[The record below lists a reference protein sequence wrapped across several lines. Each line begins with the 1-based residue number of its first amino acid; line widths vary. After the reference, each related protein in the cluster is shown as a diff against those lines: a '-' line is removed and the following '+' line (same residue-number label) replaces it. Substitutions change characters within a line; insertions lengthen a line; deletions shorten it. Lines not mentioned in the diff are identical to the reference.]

1 MYQHDS
7 SLDDLLR
14 RPMQMATNDDDY
26 EYEYEDD
33 EYDEEEDDL
42 FGSDVLEA
50 VKAERQAEEQAA
62 EAFAASLLGG
72 YPEETIADEAAT
84 APEPP
89 QEQNKLFLRS
99 GIRRNI
105 FGYGGIIFAGLISLS
120 LLVLFGLRAGLSST
134 MWLFTLGLVVG
145 LALSVYHLVF
155 IASNFDQFTV
165 GLNVRRFF
173 RFVPELLTIS
183 VVLLGI
189 TFWNI
194 SGMATGNP
202 FTLSGKPLSANKV
215 SALFEEN
222 QEETV
227 FSSFKQ
233 AQINKEN
240 AQDTVGGSVAA
251 AGAQAGNNL
260 NEHVKEPVAGA
271 AAAGI
276 VNTLPADAIPTAPT
290 KGNSESPLN
299 NDDPLINSAFL
310 GGALCAA
317 LGYAFIVG
325 IAGALFGLL
334 RQFDT
339 PFSETKQEIF
349 NIETGE
355 VTTNVHNKAPILK
368 PVDLIYRAFVGLFYG
383 SSVGFL
389 LGAAVILPLNILFS
403 GLLANDNV
411 RPLLQSLGL
420 SNIPDLAFSNG
431 LTVAGIMVPLVL
443 IVVAKL
449 SPQGMSMSESVV
461 LDQYVIKPTGRF
473 VSADQLVGGNLPN
486 PSIVNFGGMGMMIP
500 DDELETELA
509 NDRLMDELAMEDD
522 NLTSEIIEEF
532 GRDFESVFGIDTREL
547 ITQPQGSRQSSFVDR
562 KQLSTALDESFGEL
576 GNVPVEVS
584 AELGKATLD
593 ITEWL
598 NLKEG
603 TLVLLD
609 KPADEEIDILFNGV
623 RKGKGQLIVSED
635 SLAVQVSNTN
645 FQRQNGNG
653 SGAII

>member
-14 RPMQMATNDDDY
+14 RPMLMATNDDEY

-33 EYDEEEDDL
+33 EFDDEEDDL

-50 VKAERQAEEQAA
+50 AKAEKQAEEQAA

-72 YPEETIADEAAT
+72 HPENDTAEEEA

-89 QEQNKLFLRS
+89 PEQSKLFLRS
-99 GIRRNI
+99 GVRRN
-105 FGYGGIIFAGLISLS
+105 FLGYGAVILAGFGLLL
-120 LLVLFGLRAGLSST
+120 LLVLFAVRAGLSSVMT
-134 MWLFTLGLVVG
+134 LFTLGLVVG
-145 LALSVYHLVF
+145 LVLSVYQLVF
-155 IASNFDQFTV
+155 IYNNFDQFTV
-165 GLNVRRFF
+165 SLNVRRFF
-173 RFVPELLTIS
+173 RFFPELVVVA
-183 VVLLGI
+183 VVLLGLG
-189 TFWNI
+189 FWNI
-194 SGMATGNP
+194 SGMANGNP
-202 FTLSGKPLSANKV
+202 FTLSGKPLNAQQTAS
-215 SALFEEN
+215 LFEEN

-227 FSSFKQ
+227 YSSFKA
-233 AQINKEN
+233 AQLNKEK
-240 AQDTVGGSVAA
+240 AMDTLGGSVAA
-251 AGAQAGNNL
+251 AGTQNGKTPAEYIEQ
-260 NEHVKEPVAGA
+260 PVAGA
-271 AAAGI
+271 AAAGLI
-276 VNTLPADAIPTAPT
+276 NNLPADAVPTAPT
-290 KGNSESPLN
+290 ESTGESPLR
-299 NDDPLINSAFL
+299 NDDPLINSVFL

-317 LGYAFIVG
+317 LGYAFVLG
-325 IAGALFGLL
+325 LAGMLFGLI
-334 RQFDT
+334 RAFDT

-355 VTTNVHNKAPILK
+355 VTTNTQPKAPIMK
-368 PVDLIYRAFVGLFYG
+368 PLDYIYRAFVGLGYG
-383 SSVGFL
+383 ASLGFL
-389 LGAAVILPLNILFS
+389 LGAAVILPLNLLFK
-403 GLLANDNV
+403 GFLANDNV
-411 RPLLQSLGL
+411 RPLLQTFGL
-420 SNIPDLAFSNG
+420 SNVPDMAFSNG
-431 LTVAGIMVPLVL
+431 LTLAAIMVPLVL
-443 IVVAKL
+443 MVVAKM
-449 SPQGMSMSESVV
+449 SPQGKSMSEAVI

-473 VSADQLVGGNLPN
+473 IPSDQLVGGNLPN
-486 PSIVNFGGMGMMIP
+486 PAIVNFSGAGMLIP

-547 ITQPQGSRQSSFVDR
+547 ITQPKGRQSSFVDR

-584 AELGKATLD
+584 AELGQATLD

-635 SLAVQVSNTN
+635 SLAVQVSTTN

>member
-14 RPMQMATNDDDY
+14 RPMLMATNDDEY

-33 EYDEEEDDL
+33 EFDDEEDDL
-42 FGSDVLEA
+42 FGSDVLA
-50 VKAERQAEEQAA
+50 AAQAEKEAEEQAA

-72 YPEETIADEAAT
+72 HPENEVAEEEV

-89 QEQNKLFLRS
+89 PEQSKLFLRS
-99 GIRRNI
+99 GVRRN
-105 FGYGGIIFAGLISLS
+105 FLGYGAVILAGFGLLL
-120 LLVLFGLRAGLSST
+120 LLVLFAVRAGLSSI
-134 MWLFTLGLVVG
+134 MMLFTLGLVVG
-145 LALSVYHLVF
+145 LVLSVYQLVF
-155 IASNFDQFTV
+155 IYNNFDQFTV
-165 GLNVRRFF
+165 SLNVRRFF
-173 RFVPELLTIS
+173 RFFPELVVVSL
-183 VVLLGI
+183 VLLGLG
-189 TFWNI
+189 FWNI
-194 SGMATGNP
+194 SGMANGTP
-202 FTLSGKPLSANKV
+202 FTLSGKPLNAQQTAS
-215 SALFEEN
+215 LFEEN

-227 FSSFKQ
+227 YSSFKT
-233 AQINKEN
+233 AQLNKEQAMN
-240 AQDTVGGSVAA
+240 TLGGSVAT
-251 AGAQAGNNL
+251 AGAQNGKAPG
-260 NEHVKEPVAGA
+260 EYVEKPVAGA
-271 AAAGI
+271 AVAGL
-276 VNTLPADAIPTAPT
+276 VKDLPAEAMPNAPT
-290 KGNSESPLN
+290 ESTSESPLR
-299 NDDPLINSAFL
+299 NDDPLINSVFL

-317 LGYAFIVG
+317 LGYAFVLG
-325 IAGALFGLL
+325 LAGMIFGLI
-334 RQFDT
+334 RSFDT
-339 PFSETKQEIF
+339 PFSEIKQEIF

-355 VTTNVHNKAPILK
+355 VTTNTQPKAPIMK
-368 PVDLIYRAFVGLFYG
+368 PLDYIYRGFIGLGYG
-383 SSVGFL
+383 ASLGFL
-389 LGAAVILPLNILFS
+389 LGAAVILPLNLLFK

-411 RPLLQSLGL
+411 RPLLQTFGL
-420 SNIPDLAFSNG
+420 SNVPDMAFSNG
-431 LTVAGIMVPLVL
+431 LTLAAIMVPLVL
-443 IVVAKL
+443 LVVAKM
-449 SPQGMSMSESVV
+449 SPQGKSMSESVI

-473 VSADQLVGGNLPN
+473 VAPDQLVGGNLPN
-486 PSIVNFGGMGMMIP
+486 PAIVNFGGAGMLIP

-547 ITQPQGSRQSSFVDR
+547 ITQPKGRQSSFVDR

-584 AELGKATLD
+584 AELGQATLD

-635 SLAVQVSNTN
+635 ALAVQVSNTN

>member
-26 EYEYEDD
+26 EYEYDD

-50 VKAERQAEEQAA
+50 AKAEREAEENAA

-72 YPEETIADEAAT
+72 HPENETEEEEVLA

-89 QEQNKLFLRS
+89 PEQSKLFLRS
-99 GIRRNI
+99 GIHRN
-105 FGYGGIIFAGLISLS
+105 FVGYGGIILAGLVSLS
-120 LLVLFGLRAGLSST
+120 LLVLFGLRAGLSSV

-155 IASNFDQFTV
+155 ITSNYDQFTV

-202 FTLSGKPLSANKV
+202 FTLSGKPLSSDKV
-215 SALFEEN
+215 SRLFEEN

-233 AQINKEN
+233 AQINREN
-240 AQDTVGGSVAA
+240 AQNTIGGSVAA
-251 AGAQAGNNL
+251 AGAQEGNNL
-260 NEHVKEPVAGA
+260 SEYVKEPVAGA
-271 AAAGI
+271 AAADI
-276 VNTLPADAIPTAPT
+276 VNTLPADAIPSAPT
-290 KGNSESPLN
+290 ENNSESPLS
-299 NDDPLINSAFL
+299 NDDPIINSAFL

-355 VTTNVHNKAPILK
+355 VTTNVQNKAPIMK

-403 GLLANDNV
+403 GLLTNDNV

-420 SNIPDLAFSNG
+420 SNVPDMAFSNG

-443 IVVAKL
+443 IMVAKL
-449 SPQGMSMSESVV
+449 SPQGMSMSESVI

-473 VSADQLVGGNLPN
+473 IPADQLVGGNLPN
-486 PSIVNFGGMGMMIP
+486 PSIVNFGGMGMIIP

-547 ITQPQGSRQSSFVDR
+547 ITQPKGGRQSSFVDR
-562 KQLSTALDESFGEL
+562 KQLATALDESFGEL

-584 AELGKATLD
+584 AELGQATLD

-598 NLKEG
+598 NLKVG

>member
-14 RPMQMATNDDDY
+14 RPMQMAMNDDDY

-50 VKAERQAEEQAA
+50 AKAEREAEEQAA

-72 YPEETIADEAAT
+72 HPETEETVEE

-89 QEQNKLFLRS
+89 PEQNKLFSRP
-99 GIRRNI
+99 GIRRNMLA
-105 FGYGGIIFAGLISLS
+105 YGMMLVVGFIP
-120 LLVLFGLRAGLSST
+120 LVLLILFATRAGLSAM
-134 MWLFTLGLVVG
+134 MWLFTLGLVIG
-145 LALSVYHLVF
+145 LGFSIYQLIFSF
-155 IASNFDQFTV
+155 KNFHSYTV
-165 GLNVRRFF
+165 SFNVRSFF
-173 RFVPELLTIS
+173 KFWPEVVTIS
-183 VVLLGI
+183 VVLLGL

-194 SGMATGNP
+194 STLANGTP
-202 FTLSGKPLSANKV
+202 FTLSGKPLASQQMAML
-215 SALFEEN
+215 SEEN
-222 QEETV
+222 QEEIIY
-227 FSSFKQ
+227 SSQSRASADK
-233 AQINKEN
+233 AQN
-240 AQDTVGGSVAA
+240 ALGGSVAA
-251 AGAQAGNNL
+251 AGADPNRSSYNQYMDKPA
-260 NEHVKEPVAGA
+260 AGA
-271 AAAGI
+271 AAAGVVTNI
-276 VNTLPADAIPTAPT
+276 PEGVIPPAPGTA
-290 KGNSESPLN
+290 SEAESPLR
-299 NDDPLINSAFL
+299 NDDPLINSIFL

-325 IAGALFGLL
+325 LGGAIFGAL
-334 RQFDT
+334 RKFDT
-339 PFSETKQEIF
+339 PFSETTLEIF
-349 NIETGE
+349 NVETAE
-355 VTTNVHNKAPILK
+355 VTSDKQNKAPILK
-368 PVDLIYRAFVGLFYG
+368 PVDIISRIFMGLFYG
-383 SSVGFL
+383 ASVGFL
-389 LGAAVILPLNILFS
+389 LGLAVILPLNLFFR

-411 RPLLQSLGL
+411 RPLLQAFGL
-420 SNIPDLAFSNG
+420 SNVPDLAFTHG
-431 LTVAGIMVPLVL
+431 LTIAGLMVPLV
-443 IVVAKL
+443 IMVVAKM
-449 SPQGMSMSESVV
+449 SPQGLSVSESDV

-473 VSADQLVGGNLPN
+473 VSPDQMVGGNLPN
-486 PSIVNFGGMGMMIP
+486 PAIVNFSTGMIIP

-509 NDRLMDELAMEDD
+509 NDRLMDELAMDDD

-547 ITQPQGSRQSSFVDR
+547 ITQPKGRQQSLVDR
-562 KQLSTALDESFGEL
+562 KQLSSALDESFGEL

-584 AELGKATLD
+584 AELGQATLD

-645 FQRQNGNG
+645 FQHQNGNG
-653 SGAII
+653 SGVKI

>member
-50 VKAERQAEEQAA
+50 AKAERQAEEQAA

-72 YPEETIADEAAT
+72 HPENEAEEEVLA

-89 QEQNKLFLRS
+89 PEQSKLFLRS

-105 FGYGGIIFAGLISLS
+105 FGYGGIIFAGLVSLS
-120 LLVLFGLRAGLSST
+120 LLVLFGLRAGLSSV

-155 IASNFDQFTV
+155 IASNYDQFTV

-173 RFVPELLTIS
+173 RFVPELVTVS

-194 SGMATGNP
+194 SGMANGNP
-202 FTLSGKPLSANKV
+202 FTLSGKPIGADKV
-215 SALFEEN
+215 SRLFEEN

-240 AQDTVGGSVAA
+240 AQDTIGGSVAA
-251 AGAQAGNNL
+251 AGAQQGNNL
-260 NEHVKEPVAGA
+260 NTLVKEPVAGA
-271 AAAGI
+271 AAASI
-276 VNTLPADAIPTAPT
+276 VNTLPADAIPAAPT
-290 KGNSESPLN
+290 ETSSESPLR

-355 VTTNVHNKAPILK
+355 VTTNVQNKAPIMK

-389 LGAAVILPLNILFS
+389 LGAAVILPLNMLFS
-403 GLLANDNV
+403 GLLTNDNV

-443 IVVAKL
+443 IMVAKL
-449 SPQGMSMSESVV
+449 SPQGMSMSESVI

-473 VSADQLVGGNLPN
+473 VPADQLVGGNLPN
-486 PSIVNFGGMGMMIP
+486 PSIVNFGGMGMIIP

-547 ITQPQGSRQSSFVDR
+547 MTQPKGGRQSTFVDR
-562 KQLSTALDESFGEL
+562 KQLANALDESFGEL

-584 AELGKATLD
+584 AELGQATLD

>member
-14 RPMQMATNDDDY
+14 RPMQMATNDDEY

-50 VKAERQAEEQAA
+50 VKAERQAEEHAA

-72 YPEETIADEAAT
+72 HPENDVEDEVVA

-89 QEQNKLFLRS
+89 PEQNKLFLRS

-105 FGYGGIIFAGLISLS
+105 FGYGGIIFAGLVSLS

-145 LALSVYHLVF
+145 LALSVYHLFF
-155 IASNFDQFTV
+155 IASHFDQFTV

-202 FTLSGKPLSANKV
+202 FTLSGKPLSVNKV
-215 SALFEEN
+215 STLFEEN

-240 AQDTVGGSVAA
+240 AQNTIGGSVAA
-251 AGAQAGNNL
+251 AGAQQGNNL
-260 NEHVKEPVAGA
+260 SEYVKEPAAGA
-271 AAAGI
+271 AAAGM
-276 VNTLPADAIPTAPT
+276 VNNLPADAIPTLPT
-290 KGNSESPLN
+290 DNSSESPLS

-355 VTTNVHNKAPILK
+355 VTTNVQNKAPIMK
-368 PVDLIYRAFVGLFYG
+368 PVDLIYRAFIGLFYG

-389 LGAAVILPLNILFS
+389 LGAAVILPLNLLFN
-403 GLLANDNV
+403 GLLTNDNV
-411 RPLLQSLGL
+411 RPLLHSLGL

-431 LTVAGIMVPLVL
+431 LTIAGIMVPLVL

-449 SPQGMSMSESVV
+449 SPQGMSMSESVI

-473 VSADQLVGGNLPN
+473 VSADQLIGGNLPN
-486 PSIVNFGGMGMMIP
+486 PSIVNFGGLGMMIP

-547 ITQPQGSRQSSFVDR
+547 ITQPKGRQSSFVDR
-562 KQLSTALDESFGEL
+562 KQLSSALDESFGEL

-598 NLKEG
+598 NLREG

-635 SLAVQVSNTN
+635 ALAVRISNTN